1 MWIVFSLQRWE
12 SMRNA
17 KTDKPLCCRNEDA
30 HMVGFL
36 PVFDDEAEA
45 NKWAEGKYVV
55 MKCEAVAK
63 EVVEDGR
70 AEVSG

>member
-1 MWIVFSLQRWE
+1 MRMWIVFNLQRWE

-30 HMVGFL
+30 HMIGFL

-45 NKWAEGKYVV
+45 NKWAEGKYIV
-55 MKCEAVAK
+55 MKCEAVQAKAK
-63 EVVEDGR
+63 EG
-70 AEVSG
+70 SK